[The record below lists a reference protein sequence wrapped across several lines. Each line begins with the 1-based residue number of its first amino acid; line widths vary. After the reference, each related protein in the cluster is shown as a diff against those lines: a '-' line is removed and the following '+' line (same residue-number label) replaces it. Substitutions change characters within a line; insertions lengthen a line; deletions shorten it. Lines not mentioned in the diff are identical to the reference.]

1 MHSVYSQNSLSKLT
15 GLLFERLRLHTLHAH
30 YIHTHMHT
38 HLCYITFVLLS
49 ESHTCR
55 LTWLKKRLDSLG
67 LHHRGTKVNYSSVGE
82 VQKAIEVCW
91 N

>member
-1 MHSVYSQNSLSKLT
+1 MCSQNSLSKLT

-30 YIHTHMHT
+30 YIHAHT
-38 HLCYITFVLLS
+38 LLCYITFVLLS

-55 LTWLKKRLDSLG
+55 LTWLKKSLDNLG
-67 LHHRGTKVNYSSVGE
+67 LHCRGTKVNYSSVGE